1 MSESSPSE
9 QPRQS
14 APPPA
19 EGQTGTP
26 PQPAAEAM
34 DLSELTQDLLDFS
47 FVEVLAVPRLNRS
60 CLSCS

>member
-9 QPRQS
+9 QPREAAQT
-14 APPPA
+14 PA

-26 PQPAAEAM
+26 PAAEAI
-34 DLSELTQDLLDFS
+34 DLSELTQDLLEFS